1 MKTLIIGDIHN
12 RIEYADAMIAEF
24 AERPL
29 LVVFLGDYFDD
40 FGDSDANAEITAR
53 WLKNKMD
60 NPPEGVTFTFLIGN
74 HDLPY
79 FFPELGLGCSG
90 FTKSKYI
97 AVQSIMPER
106 KYRDQLFLHT
116 WVGKYLITHA
126 GLTLP
131 LAKDMLQDPVMVDD
145 PYYDIECTLY
155 DLRNDMDVEELDTG
169 KHPLLQAGADRG
181 GDNAHGGILWCDFNS
196 IVPIPGLKQICGHTP
211 GKRSRHKQTDE
222 HSSVTC
228 IDTHTTS
235 AAIYDHETKK
245 MMIVEGNFTVSE

>member
-60 NPPEGVTFTFLIGN
+60 NQPEGVTFTFLIGN

-97 AVQSIMPER
+97 AIQSIMPER
-106 KYRDQLFLHT
+106 KYRDQLHLHT
-116 WVGKYLITHA
+116 WVGEYLVTHA
-126 GLTLP
+126 GLTRP
-131 LAKDMLQDPVMVDD
+131 LAEPMRGYSDVSFDASIDL
-145 PYYDIECTLY
+145 TLIGHRK
-155 DLRNDMDVEELDTG
+155 LMDREESWAG
-169 KHPLLQAGADRG
+169 ESALLQAGTDRG

-211 GKRSRHKQTDE
+211 GKRARHKQTDE